1 MDEVSYDP
9 EASWP
14 TCADETGNTLELTNP
29 DLDNSLPENWNCIN
43 ENGSPNAVN
52 SSELSIDEVASSM
65 LIVYPNPVKNTL
77 YIKGDLDAY
86 DIEVYSLLGQRVMT
100 DSNTNEIDMS
110 LLVEGV
116 YLVKISTA
124 NLTTIKR
131 IIKF

>member
-1 MDEVSYDP
+1 
-9 EASWP
+9 
-14 TCADETGNTLELTNP
+14 
-29 DLDNSLPENWNCIN
+29 LPENWNCIN